1 MRTLLPLLAVGA
13 PAVLAVAAM
22 FSASPSPRRFAGL
35 AVLASMAALGFTLVA
50 ALVVILAGATTSP
63 TFGVAGIGLSVYIDA
78 LSSILLA
85 LVAFIGVIVVRYS
98 RNYLD
103 GDPGHIRFTRWLL
116 LALAAV
122 LTLILSG
129 NLALLIV
136 AWIATSL
143 ALNKLLLF
151 YPERPAAQRAAAKK
165 FWISRIG
172 DACLITSAALL
183 YARFGTLDIAAIG
196 EAARAAAGTQT
207 SMLVMSAALLIV
219 ATAVLKSAQLPLHG
233 WLIEVM
239 ETPTPVSALLHAGI
253 INAGGYLVL
262 RLADVMLL
270 ATPALELLAIIGGAT
285 ALFGSLVMLTQ
296 TSVKVQLAYS
306 TVAQMGFMLLQCG
319 LGAFSSALLHI
330 VAHSLYKAHAFLS
343 SGSVMDL
350 ARASWSPSPGG
361 QPHPA
366 RLLIALGLVIAAT
379 FAIGVVFGSSPAVN
393 PGSLA
398 LGAVVLMALVH
409 LMAGAIDERPDA
421 YVLARSGLSAAAV
434 AAAYFGLQAGT
445 ATLTA
450 GSLPSGGAIAGI
462 PEIAI
467 ATLVIVSFAAL
478 TIFQS
483 QMARRAAEPFWQAAY
498 VHLRHGLYLN
508 TLANRFL
515 LRIEPATKRLAAEN
529 RPCADRGK

>member
-1 MRTLLPLLAVGA
+1 MRTLLPLIALAA
-13 PAVLAVAAM
+13 PIMLATVAFVHAAS
-22 FSASPSPRRFAGL
+22 SAPRRFAGAAVSVSMVALGLALACGL
-35 AVLASMAALGFTLVA
+35 AVA
-50 ALVVILAGATTSP
+50 LAGPVTSP
-63 TFGVAGIGLSVYIDA
+63 MLGLAGIGLSVHVDA
-78 LSSILLA
+78 LSSIMLA

-103 GDPGHIRFTRWLL
+103 GDPGHAGFIRWLL
-116 LALAAV
+116 LALASV
-122 LTLILSG
+122 LTLLVAG
-129 NLALLIV
+129 NLALLIL

-143 ALNKLLLF
+143 TLNKLLLF
-151 YPERPAAQRAAAKK
+151 YPGRPAARRAAAKK

-172 DACLITSAALL
+172 DACLLAASALL
-183 YARFGTLDIAAIG
+183 YARFGTLDIASLG
-196 EAARAAAGTQT
+196 EAARAAAGLGGPST
-207 SMLVMSAALLIV
+207 LVTLAALLVV
-219 ATAVLKSAQLPLHG
+219 ATAILKSAQLPLHG

-253 INAGGYLVL
+253 INAGAFLVL

-270 ATPALELLAIIGGAT
+270 ATPALEVLALVGGAT

-366 RLLIALGLVIAAT
+366 RLVMALGVVVAMTLLIAG
-379 FAIGVVFGSSPAVN
+379 VFGPSPGVN
-393 PGSLA
+393 PGSIA
-398 LGAVVLMALVH
+398 LGAVLLMALVH
-409 LMAGAIDERPDA
+409 LMAGAIDERPNA
-421 YVLARSGLSAAAV
+421 YVVARTGLCATAV
-434 AAAYFGLQAGT
+434 AAAYFGLQAAT
-445 ATLTA
+445 AYLTA
-450 GSLPSGGAIAGI
+450 DSLPPGGALAGM
-462 PEIAI
+462 PEVAI
-467 ATLVIVSFAAL
+467 ATLVIVSFAGL
-478 TIFQS
+478 TVFQS
-483 QMARRAAEPFWQAAY
+483 QMARHASEPFWQAAY
-498 VHLRHGLYLN
+498 VHLSHGLYLN

-515 LRIEPATKRLAAEN
+515 LRAAPAARRRSTAQQAN
-529 RPCADRGK
+529 H

>member
-1 MRTLLPLLAVGA
+1 MRAFLLLLAVGA
-13 PAVLAVAAM
+13 PTVLAVAAM
-22 FSASPSPRRFAGL
+22 LSQSFTPRRFAGL
-35 AVLASMAALGFTLVA
+35 AVWASLAALVFAILA
-50 ALVVILAGATTSP
+50 ASVVILAGRTASP
-63 TFGVAGIGLSVYIDA
+63 MLGAAGIGLSVYIDG
-78 LSSILLA
+78 LSSIMLA

-103 GDPGHIRFTRWLL
+103 GDPGQIRFTRWLL
-116 LALAAV
+116 VALSAV

-129 NLALLIV
+129 NLALLIL
-136 AWIATSL
+136 AWVVTSFV
-143 ALNKLLLF
+143 LNKLLIF

-172 DACLITSAALL
+172 DACLITSAVLL
-183 YARFGTLDIAAIG
+183 YAAFGTLDIPAIG
-196 EAARAAAGTQT
+196 EAARAATGAQT
-207 SMLVMSAALLIV
+207 SAIVTLAAVLIV

-262 RLADVMLL
+262 RLADVMVL
-270 ATPALELLAIIGGAT
+270 ATPALTILALIGGAT

-296 TSVKVQLAYS
+296 TSIKLQLAYS
-306 TVAQMGFMLLQCG
+306 TMAQMGFMLLQCG

-343 SGSVMDL
+343 CGSVMDL

-366 RLLIALGLVIAAT
+366 RLLMALAVVVAAALLVGAA
-379 FAIGVVFGSSPAVN
+379 FGSSPAVN

-398 LGAVVLMALVH
+398 LGAVLLMALVH

-421 YVLARSGLSAAAV
+421 YVLAKTGLNAAV
-434 AAAYFGLQAGT
+434 VATAYFGLQAGM
-445 ATLTA
+445 ATITA
-450 GSLPSGGAIAGI
+450 GSLPTGAITGT
-462 PEIAI
+462 PQIAI

-478 TIFQS
+478 TAFQT
-483 QMARRAAEPFWQAAY
+483 QMARRSAAPFWQAAY

-508 TLANRFL
+508 TIANRCL
-515 LRIEPATKRLAAEN
+515 LRLAPAAR
-529 RPCADRGK
+529 RPAPGQQVAQWPRT